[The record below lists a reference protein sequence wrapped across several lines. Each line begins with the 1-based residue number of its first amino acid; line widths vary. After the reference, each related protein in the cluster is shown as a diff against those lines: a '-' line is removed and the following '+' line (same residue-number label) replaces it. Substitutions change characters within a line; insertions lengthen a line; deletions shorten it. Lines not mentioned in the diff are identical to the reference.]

1 MPYRCRNFQGDYDGN
16 IYQDWGDAYKR
27 ANLLNKIHNES
38 WYPELI
44 EDNKSVKNNKS
55 VNTSHINRNSDN
67 ISGWIVVVFIIIVIG
82 SEFYDKIIAKYID
95 ISNVTYY
102 CSPEQLPK
110 TGKKAC
116 IDAKNI
122 IIKRLR
128 ENLKYANESLEAAQ
142 LKTPIF
148 LQDKNKKCTESGLD
162 VYGTEGCAKAQNS
175 LKEHYKEIE
184 ELKNEIKTYQFDINK
199 YKRLGINGSHI
210 VDTDILNLRNCAS
223 TNCHIIAKLSL
234 GEGVWLQET
243 KGEWAK
249 IRSEKGE
256 GFVANKFL
264 IKNKDKVSYNQNK

>member
-1 MPYRCRNFQGDYDGN
+1 MPYRCRNSRGDYDGN
-16 IYQDWGDAYKR
+16 IYQVWSDAYNR
-27 ANLLNKIHNES
+27 ANLLNKIHNET

-44 EDNKSVKNNKS
+44 EDNKS

-82 SEFYDKIIAKYID
+82 NEFYDKIIAKYID

-128 ENLKYANESLEAAQ
+128 ENLKYANESLDEAQ